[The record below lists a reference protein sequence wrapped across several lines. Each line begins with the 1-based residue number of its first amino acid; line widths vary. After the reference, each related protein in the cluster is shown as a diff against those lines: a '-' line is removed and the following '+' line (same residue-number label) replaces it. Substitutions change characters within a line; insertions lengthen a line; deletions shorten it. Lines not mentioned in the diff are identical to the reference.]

1 MQGHDINITHA
12 DRPPQSNESFC
23 AQERIR
29 VCHHS
34 AKTIVA
40 FGLVDRIAD
49 FLRHESESLMF
60 SFPDVVDK
68 LGLKQAAAAGSSEP
82 AGNDNAAATGACTI
96 GVRLG

>member
-1 MQGHDINITHA
+1 LRAG
-12 DRPPQSNESFC
+12 
-23 AQERIR
+23 ERIR

-68 LGLKQAAAAGSSEP
+68 LGLKTSGGGRVERASGQRQRSGDGCLHYQREAR
-82 AGNDNAAATGACTI
+82 ATS
-96 GVRLG
+96 L

>member
-1 MQGHDINITHA
+1 LRAG
-12 DRPPQSNESFC
+12 
-23 AQERIR
+23 ERIR

-34 AKTIVA
+34 AKTTVA

-68 LGLKQAAAAGSSEP
+68 LDLKQAATVGSSEP
-82 AGNDNAAATGACTI
+82 AQRQRSGDGNLHYRREAPATS
-96 GVRLG
+96 L